1 MENDLKSLLLIG
13 SEIDINNIFNLKL
26 PTLKDIIKIGYSN
39 IMSTVNIMY
48 DINFALYN
56 NKDINEIIEKNNWC
70 SFDTI
75 NFLIALEMQSN
86 EKIITNYLKDFFNYH
101 AENIEFVIDKNA
113 NIVINNSIL
122 TKEDFEKIA
131 KVLEL
136 SYSLEE
142 RIEDRK
148 FGSISGRRKAIE
160 MRINRAKIDMIQNK
174 DDSFIYQLISSLKIK
189 KNNEE
194 IQNSTMFQLIDIFKR
209 INKEKDYE
217 HLMQGVYSGN
227 VDVKKIDVNAKHWTT
242 KT

>member
-13 SEIDINNIFNLKL
+13 SEININNKFNLKF
-26 PTLKDIIKIGYSN
+26 PILKEIIKIGYSN
-39 IMSTVNIMY
+39 IISAVNIVY

-56 NKDINEIIEKNNWC
+56 NEEINKIIEENDWC

-75 NFLIALEMQSN
+75 NFLVALEMQSD
-86 EKIITNYLKDFFNYH
+86 EKIITNYLKSFFNYH
-101 AENIEFVIDKNA
+101 IDDVNFIIDENA
-113 NIVINNSIL
+113 NIIINNSIL
-122 TKEDFEKIA
+122 TKDDFNKIA

-136 SYSLEE
+136 AYSLEE
-142 RIEDRK
+142 RIEDRE
-148 FGSISGRRKAIE
+148 FGSAKSRKKAIE

-209 INKEKDYE
+209 FNKEKEYE